1 MPANKCLEIKCLE
14 IARRTRS
21 SSAAA
26 AALAS
31 KLRLPD
37 QAPRSTLALY
47 TLGCSFSARPGTRLH
62 IMAGFDDLQD
72 R

>member
-1 MPANKCLEIKCLE
+1 MRANKCLEM
-14 IARRTRS
+14 ARRTR

-26 AALAS
+26 AALVS

-37 QAPRSTLALY
+37 NAPRSKLLLY
-47 TLGCSFSARPGTRLH
+47 TLRCSFPARPGTRLH
-62 IMAGFDDLQD
+62 LKAGFDDFQD